1 MSSNPWPLMMGYEV
15 KQTHCASARYTSPV
29 SMVWQHKLVSGCGLW
44 KRRSAPPDEP
54 VAWEGLYLFSIYE
67 QTKKTSRAHSK
78 SQVTI
83 TKSQSHSVNAGSCSL
98 ESSGQSQATDKFQN
112 SNSDPSLRLASLS
125 LQRTAALIAK

>member
-1 MSSNPWPLMMGYEV
+1 VRDTLAPYPWSGSISWCLAAGYGNGDQRRPMSQWLG
-15 KQTHCASARYTSPV
+15 KDFIFLAS
-29 SMVWQHKLVSGCGLW
+29 MNKL
-44 KRRSAPPDEP
+44 
-54 VAWEGLYLFSIYE
+54 
-67 QTKKTSRAHSK
+67 KKTSRAHSK